1 MNPEQVAGRSFP
13 TSFRGYEQSEVRSFL
28 ATVAEELRAAIHA
41 GELVAA
47 DIIAETEHRAAD
59 LLAEAQ
65 DEARRI
71 RDTLGA
77 ERERAF
83 AEGAARAD
91 DLIAE
96 AERVRAAAEAL
107 GRGEAERLIVEARAV
122 RERILGDLARRRAT
136 LREQVEQLHAARERL
151 LAGLAE
157 LRTQVDEAAGD
168 LRSSLPEAKMAA
180 DAAAR
185 RVAAEPLPTAAEL
198 EGEIAALRAA
208 GLEMAMTESAL
219 GRDRELE
226 GAQPE
231 SDDEAEPA
239 AAAEAPAREAPEQP
253 ERRSAT
259 VRVFR
264 TRRGP
269 TPAIGL
275 QEAELHAVDPA
286 APFEEVRLVTAD
298 DAGPAVDAQRAAE
311 AAAEVVPEA
320 GTAVERE
327 VDTEPVAEV
336 EREAEAEPAPQPD
349 GDVEVEVEVEPEAD
363 TVVGVAVETLAAGA
377 EAHAPP
383 ATEAIDELFARLK
396 AERAERTAA
405 AEVAL
410 ATGSGGAIARPAQR
424 EAEASP
430 AAVATAEPP
439 APAGVDPADAA
450 ELTRRDAAVGGAREA
465 LAKRLKRQL
474 ADEQNEVLHG
484 LRRGDTRVF
493 ELDDADDHAAA
504 WALAAGHELAVV
516 ANVGAAF
523 DGGEPARLLSVSDV
537 AVVTEALT
545 DAYARPL
552 RLKVLEVIDAADGDA
567 EAAADAVRSVYR
579 DRRGRRLDAAIDD
592 AVLAAFS
599 TGVLAAATAGTEF
612 RWVVDDGATACPDCD
627 DNGLAGSVAAG
638 SPFPTG
644 HAAPPAHPG
653 CRCLLVRT
661 RHQ

>member
-41 GELVAA
+41 GDLVAA
-47 DIIAETEHRAAD
+47 DIIAETEQRAAE

-71 RDTLGA
+71 RDTLET

-96 AERVRAAAEAL
+96 AERVRADAEAL

-208 GLEMAMTESAL
+208 GLEMATTESAL
-219 GRDRELE
+219 DGGRELE

-231 SDDEAEPA
+231 SDEEAEPA
-239 AAAEAPAREAPEQP
+239 AAAEAPARAAPEQP

-275 QEAELHAVDPA
+275 QEPELHAVDPA

-298 DAGPAVDAQRAAE
+298 DSGPAEDAESAAE
-311 AAAEVVPEA
+311 AAAEIAPGA
-320 GTAVERE
+320 GTAVEPE
-327 VDTEPVAEV
+327 LDTEPVAAFEQ
-336 EREAEAEPAPQPD
+336 EAEAEAESRA
-349 GDVEVEVEVEPEAD
+349 GVDVAVEPEAA
-363 TVVGVAVETLAAGA
+363 AVGA

-383 ATEAIDELFARLK
+383 ASEAIDELFARLK
-396 AERAERTAA
+396 AGRAERTAA

-410 ATGSGGAIARPAQR
+410 ATGSGGTIARPAHR
-424 EAEASP
+424 DAAASP

-439 APAGVDPADAA
+439 AAAGVDPADAA
-450 ELTRRDAAVGGAREA
+450 ELARRDAAVGGAREA

-516 ANVGAAF
+516 ANVGAALE
-523 DGGEPARLLSVSDV
+523 GGEPARLLSVSDV
-537 AVVTEALT
+537 SVVTEALT

-567 EAAADAVRSVYR
+567 ETAADAVRSVYR

-599 TGVLAAATAGTEF
+599 TGVLAAASAGTEF
-612 RWVVDDGATACPDCD
+612 RWVVDDGETACPDCD

-638 SPFPTG
+638 SSFPTG
-644 HAAPPAHPG
+644 HTAPPAHPG